1 MLAAFYDDRTA
12 KCTAKTISPV
22 LKDFAD
28 HYEMHQGNNQ
38 GNIFVLAAFYEDRTA
53 MCSRTPLLT
62 FVHLTLIMFSSDL
75 RDAKNAKCRN
85 VQDF

>member
-12 KCTAKTISPV
+12 KCTAKAISPV
-22 LKDFAD
+22 LKDFAY

-53 MCSRTPLLT
+53 KAISPVL
-62 FVHLTLIMFSSDL
+62 
-75 RDAKNAKCRN
+75 K
-85 VQDF
+85 DFA